1 MNISEIKVPEFWP
14 TLEVTQGII
23 AAAVLGLVLI
33 VFNVSSQ
40 GKKQFSRRQWIAG
53 GVLLAIA
60 IGTGA
65 TSIILAHDMKDRQ
78 ERNFAAAL
86 QRTYGATSSR
96 SYQDIL
102 WSHDRE
108 ATLTRDGKDTL
119 VRFEFDDDGTM
130 RPVIP
135 SQTDYPTL
143 EAAKP

>member
-14 TLEVTQGII
+14 TLYVVYGIVG
-23 AAAVLGLVLI
+23 AALLGFALI
-33 VFNVSSQ
+33 VVNVSSK
-40 GKKQFSRRQWIAG
+40 GKKTFSRLQWIAVG
-53 GVLLAIA
+53 ALFAII

-65 TSIILAHDMKDRQ
+65 TGTVLTHDMKDRQ
-78 ERNFAAAL
+78 ERNFATAL
-86 QRTYGATSSR
+86 QRTYGATSST

-108 ATLTRDGKDTL
+108 ATLTRDGKDTV

-135 SQTDYPTL
+135 SQSDYPTE